1 MSILLGAVGDD
12 LTGSTDLAL
21 MLAANGMQT
30 VQYLGVPQSEI
41 KTEDCQAAVVA
52 LKSRTVPIADAV
64 AQSLAACDWLLEQ
77 GAGQIF
83 FKYCSTFDSTEQGNI
98 GPVAEALLDHLEAP
112 VTVVCPAFPANARS
126 VFQGHLFV
134 GDRLLSESGMRH
146 HPLTPMTDPDLV
158 RYLGKQVSDPDSVG
172 LIPYEIIEQGHNA
185 IAKALKECSESAKRF
200 VILDALKDEHLHQ
213 AGIACAGLKLI
224 TGGSGIAMG
233 LPGNFRERGLM
244 TDRSGFAS
252 LPKLSGKA
260 AVLAGSCSVA
270 TRAQVKFMATS
281 NPALALDPLALSQ
294 GSQNSDRIIRWAET
308 NLASGPVLIYSSS
321 DPDDVARIQVQL
333 GQQQVGQIVEQ
344 CMAEVAR
351 GLVALGVDKLIVAG
365 GETSGAVVQALEIN
379 ALHIG
384 PQIDPGVPW
393 TVSSTE
399 RPICLALKSGN
410 FGTEDFF
417 TKALDM
423 LP

>member
-1 MSILLGAVGDD
+1 MTILLGAIGDD
-12 LTGSTDLAL
+12 ITGSTDLAL

-30 VQYLGVPQSEI
+30 VQYLGVP
-41 KTEDCQAAVVA
+41 KPDYKGTDCQAAVVA
-52 LKSRTVPIADAV
+52 LKSRTVPVADAV
-64 AQSLAACDWLLEQ
+64 AQSLAACDWLLGQ

-83 FKYCSTFDSTEQGNI
+83 FKYCSTFDSNDQGNI
-98 GPVAEALLDHLEAP
+98 GPVAEALLNHLEAT

-158 RYLGKQVSDPDSVG
+158 RILGKQVSDPDSVG
-172 LIPYEIIEQGHNA
+172 LIPYEIIDQGHTA
-185 IAKALKECSESAKRF
+185 IANALQKCRESKKRF
-200 VILDALKDEHLHQ
+200 LILDAIKDEHLHQ

-233 LPGNFRERGLM
+233 IPGNFRERGLLI
-244 TDRSGFAS
+244 DRSGFVS

-270 TRAQVKFMATS
+270 TRAQVKHMATS
-281 NPALALDPLALSQ
+281 KPALALDPLALSQ
-294 GSQNSDRIIRWAET
+294 GSQVPDQIISWAKT
-308 NLASGPVLIYSSS
+308 NLASDPILIYSSS
-321 DPDDVARIQVQL
+321 DPEDVTRVQAQL
-333 GQQQVGQIVEQ
+333 GQEQAGQIVEQ

-351 GLVALGVDKLIVAG
+351 GLVAMGVDKLIVAG

-379 ALHIG
+379 SLHIG
-384 PQIDPGVPW
+384 PEIDPGVPW
-393 TVSSTE
+393 TVSGTE